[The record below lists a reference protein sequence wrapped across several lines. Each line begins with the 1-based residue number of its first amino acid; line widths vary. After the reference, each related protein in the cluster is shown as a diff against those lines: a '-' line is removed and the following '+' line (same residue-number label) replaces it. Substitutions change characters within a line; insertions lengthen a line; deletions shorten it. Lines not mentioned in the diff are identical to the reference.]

1 MGKGR
6 LKHHVTLPKAAQNA
20 TDHHEFGDK
29 FSFDTEVSA
38 LSAAASQ
45 PLDHVPDQGAPHVP
59 TDVPPSGLP
68 SDATDNMSDTAVT
81 QLNTHVDWLLS

>member
-1 MGKGR
+1 MGKGK
-6 LKHHVTLPKAAQNA
+6 LKHIVHLPKAALNA
-20 TDHHEFGDK
+20 SDHHEFGDK
-29 FSFDTEVSA
+29 FVFPETTA
-38 LSAAASQ
+38 LSSSASQ

-81 QLNTHVDWLLS
+81 QLHAHVDWLIS